1 MPSYLLVA
9 HQTADSEELVE
20 AVAEIAGREAG
31 AEFTLLVPATPVE
44 HLATWTEGENQ
55 AVARE
60 AADRARKSLEAAGA
74 TVTDTIVGDAS
85 PFTAI
90 QDALLVGSYDALVVS
105 TLPLKASRWLRM
117 DLIHRLERA
126 VSMPIIHV
134 IADSR
139 S

>member
-1 MPSYLLVA
+1 MPTYLLVA

-20 AVAEIAGREAG
+20 AVAEIAGREAD

-60 AADRARKSLEAAGA
+60 AADRARKSLEESG
-74 TVTDTIVGDAS
+74 VTIKDALVGDAS

-90 QDALLVGSYDALVVS
+90 QDALLVGRYDALVVS

-134 IADSR
+134 IAHSKG
-139 S
+139 

>member
-1 MPSYLLVA
+1 MPTYLLVA

-20 AVAEIAGREAG
+20 AVAEIAGREAD

-60 AADRARKSLEAAGA
+60 AAERARKSLEGAG
-74 TVTDTIVGDAS
+74 VTIAGTIVGDAS

-90 QDALLVGSYDALVVS
+90 QDALLVGRYDALVVS

-126 VSMPIIHV
+126 VGMPIVHV
-134 IADSR
+134 IAHSKG
-139 S
+139 